1 MKKRGQR
8 YECANEGQTYR
19 EVLNAKHNG
28 KVLEN
33 GDIRVG
39 NEFAMNIKTNILY
52 KL

>member
-1 MKKRGQR
+1 MRKKGQR
-8 YECANEGQTYR
+8 NDCSMKGQIYR
-19 EVLNAKHNG
+19 EVLNSKHNG

-39 NEFAMNIKTNILY
+39 NEFAMDIQTNILY